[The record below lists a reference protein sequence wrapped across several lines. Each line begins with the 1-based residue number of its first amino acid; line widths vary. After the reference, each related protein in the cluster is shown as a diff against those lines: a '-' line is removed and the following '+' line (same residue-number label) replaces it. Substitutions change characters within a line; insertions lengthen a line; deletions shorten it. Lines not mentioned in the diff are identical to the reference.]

1 MNTAPHPSNCATLT
15 LPEIL
20 DLKAASKLTTDL
32 IALRKHELV
41 IDASQVRR
49 LGGQCLQVLLSA
61 RATWDFDGVP
71 LHLADASSCFIEGLQ
86 HLGIA
91 PEDFVE
97 QEHAL

>member
-1 MNTAPHPSNCATLT
+1 MNTPHPTHCAVLT
-15 LPEIL
+15 LPEVL
-20 DLKAASKLTTDL
+20 DLKAAGKLTTDV
-32 IALRKHELV
+32 IALRKQELM

-61 RATWDFDGVP
+61 RATWEFDGVP
-71 LHLADASSCFIEGLQ
+71 LHVADSSPSFLEGLH
-86 HLGIA
+86 HLGIT

>member
-1 MNTAPHPSNCATLT
+1 MTNPHPTNGAVVT

-32 IALRKHELV
+32 LAVRKHELM

-49 LGGQCLQVLLSA
+49 VGGQCLQVLLSA
-61 RATWDFDGVP
+61 RATWEFDGVP
-71 LHLADASSCFIEGLQ
+71 MHVANSSPSFIEGLH
-86 HLGIA
+86 HLGIT